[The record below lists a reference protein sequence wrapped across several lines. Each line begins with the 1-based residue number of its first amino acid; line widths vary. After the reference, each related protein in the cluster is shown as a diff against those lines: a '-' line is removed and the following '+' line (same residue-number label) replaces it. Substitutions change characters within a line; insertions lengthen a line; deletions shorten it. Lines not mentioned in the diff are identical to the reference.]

1 MKASLQLVR
10 STIQIASGGST
21 GAGSNDAS
29 ELEGGRSVTGLATK
43 VSLADGGLLP
53 DSDTDSTGKMA
64 LKLLVI
70 DDHPLILEG
79 VAAALEGLGHGV
91 RIVAARTA
99 EKGLAAAAANPDLD
113 LVLLD
118 VALPGVSGFALIS
131 KLRERFPML
140 PIVVL
145 SALDDAASVSRA
157 MNAGAMGFV
166 PKSSATRVLINVLK
180 SVLEGNVSPA
190 TLSATKP
197 ASVAMAASGVKDSQ
211 VSLLTLRQIEVL
223 SRVCQGKANKQ
234 IATEL
239 GLSEKTVKAHVT
251 AIFKVL
257 GVANRTQAALAARS
271 VGVVFAS

>member
-1 MKASLQLVR
+1 MGTDER
-10 STIQIASGGST
+10 F
-21 GAGSNDAS
+21 AG
-29 ELEGGRSVTGLATK
+29 ELTRTSQGNM
-43 VSLADGGLLP
+43 P
-53 DSDTDSTGKMA
+53 

-70 DDHPLILEG
+70 DDHPLVLEG
-79 VAAALEGLGHGV
+79 VAAALEGFGDGV
-91 RIVAARTA
+91 TIVAARTA

-118 VALPGVSGFALIS
+118 VALPGVSGFALIG
-131 KLRERFPML
+131 KLRERFPTL

-166 PKSSATRVLINVLK
+166 PKSSATRVLINVLQQ
-180 SVLEGNVSPA
+180 VLDSSASPQ
-190 TLSATKP
+190 TLAATKP
-197 ASVAMAASGVKDSQ
+197 ASSGLISAGIKEHD

>member
-1 MKASLQLVR
+1 ME
-10 STIQIASGGST
+10 GS
-21 GAGSNDAS
+21 
-29 ELEGGRSVTGLATK
+29 RFVTAFATK
-43 VSLADGGLLP
+43 VSLADGRLLP

-79 VAAALEGLGHGV
+79 VAAALEGLGQGI

-118 VALPGVSGFALIS
+118 VALPGVSGFALIG
-131 KLRERFPML
+131 KLRERYPML

-145 SALDDAASVSRA
+145 SALDDAASVGRA
-157 MNAGAMGFV
+157 MSVGAIGFV

-180 SVLEGNVSPA
+180 SVLEGNVGPA
-190 TLSATKP
+190 ALAATRP
-197 ASVAMAASGVKDSQ
+197 ASLAMAASGLKDSQ